1 MVAVAAYENGKLVKV
16 ELTDNVIGPK
26 TGDINNDYI
35 DGSLTL
41 AEKTENTVVKAF
53 VFKDLNNLEPIY

>member
-1 MVAVAAYENGKLVKV
+1 MVQFE
-16 ELTDNVIGPK
+16 GPAFCF
-26 TGDINNDYI
+26 GDDINTDYI
-35 DGSLTL
+35 EGSLTL